1 MHVVIYKK
9 NPFVLFRRRERENT
23 GPNFVFGIT
32 VFRMVFCGSPEENLK
47 PYSSYN
53 MSV

>member
-9 NPFVLFRRRERENT
+9 NPPLLFRRREWENT
-23 GPNFVFGIT
+23 GPNFVFGT
-32 VFRMVFCGSPEENLK
+32 AVFRMVFCGSPEENRK

-53 MSV
+53 MSE